1 MWWDTRIN
9 FYWIRGPLCNKAKS
23 LRTLMEVHITY
34 MSLSMCTVTCTWSLC
49 QQLHWLWLRL
59 VTADHEA
66 PWDPSDVDDV
76 SHSDAFAPF
85 LLCHRW
91 SPRLKRGKRRKLGN
105 CELSDPSCL
114 RVPFFSVLAVTILE
128 QFQDSAILIFF
139 NSWWDPLMARLF
151 CEKMVKRIFAK

>member
-1 MWWDTRIN
+1 MWFTSKSITQSNCRFCFVAYVMGYTHQLLLDTWTSLQQSQKFEDFNGSSHNLHVREHV
-9 FYWIRGPLCNKAKS
+9 YSYLHMVPLSA
-23 LRTLMEVHITY
+23 
-34 MSLSMCTVTCTWSLC
+34 
-49 QQLHWLWLRL
+49 
-59 VTADHEA
+59 TALA

-91 SPRLKRGKRRKLGN
+91 SPRLKRGKRRKLGK

-139 NSWWDPLMARLF
+139 KSWWDPLRARLF
-151 CEKMVKRIFAK
+151 